1 LSIGFRKLKGKIP
14 LANSDPFAIAAA
26 YHPPEEDKD
35 TAVKVMMRGE
45 IDTWSDSDIGHRS
58 RTSMDVTA
66 PVEGKLYAGYRRQA
80 WELVTASMRS
90 LSYVQ
95 VANQNDW
102 IRQLYRESRGGEL
115 LGTVNPAVLENLFRQ
130 QAKQWCSISES
141 YLLVI
146 DTIVTEFNE
155 KALETIFLEEDVR

>member
-1 LSIGFRKLKGKIP
+1 
-14 LANSDPFAIAAA
+14 
-26 YHPPEEDKD
+26 
-35 TAVKVMMRGE
+35 
-45 IDTWSDSDIGHRS
+45 
-58 RTSMDVTA
+58 
-66 PVEGKLYAGYRRQA
+66 
-80 WELVTASMRS
+80 MRS